1 MLLNSQN
8 NGRYAAQETETG
20 VESKARTPRAPKTAL
35 DREVFIEAALRLA
48 SRSNTLTL
56 SYRDLG
62 RELGVDPTAIYRHF
76 QNKEMLMSELFD
88 RILTMTRERTTIPP
102 AQWEECLV
110 QLAEKTLD
118 VFLEYPAIGVTAT
131 SITTC
136 GPGEMDCIE
145 LMLECF
151 SEAGLSG
158 QDLAEQYAIFGSYS
172 LSGAAGLARDQAE
185 SLEASAPEW
194 FLGQLPADPAR
205 HPLAA
210 DLRNDIMV
218 LNHRDMFLDGLR
230 QIMQAAKQKA
240 ALQKI

>member
-1 MLLNSQN
+1 MASH
-8 NGRYAAQETETG
+8 A
-20 VESKARTPRAPKTAL
+20 STPKAPKPVL
-35 DREVFIEAALRLA
+35 DREVFIDAALRLA
-48 SRSNTLTL
+48 SRSSTLTL
-56 SYRDLG
+56 SFRDLG

-88 RILTMTRERTTIPP
+88 RILAKTFERTTTAPSH
-102 AQWEECLV
+102 WEECLI
-110 QLAEKTLD
+110 QFAENTLD
-118 VFLEYPAIGVTAT
+118 VFLEYPAIGVMAT
-131 SITTC
+131 SITTS

-185 SLEASAPEW
+185 SIDASAPEW

-210 DLRNDIMV
+210 NLRNDIMV
-218 LNHRDMFLDGLR
+218 LNHRDMFLSGLK
-230 QIMQAAKQKA
+230 QILQAAKQKA
-240 ALQKI
+240 ELQKI